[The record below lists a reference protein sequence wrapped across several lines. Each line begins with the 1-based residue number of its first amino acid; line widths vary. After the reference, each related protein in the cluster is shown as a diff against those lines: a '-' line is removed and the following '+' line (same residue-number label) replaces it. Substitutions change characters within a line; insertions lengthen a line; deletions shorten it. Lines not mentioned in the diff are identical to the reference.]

1 MKGKGSRE
9 RKQVAVEFDG
19 IPPVENGRGFRSK
32 DRREN
37 CCMMR
42 KAAPE
47 IAGLENNLA
56 EQNGRIF
63 DSEERTVK
71 LNNQPALVA
80 PVPSS

>member
-1 MKGKGSRE
+1 M
-9 RKQVAVEFDG
+9 AVEFDG
-19 IPPVENGRGFRSK
+19 IPPVENGCGFRCE
-32 DRREN
+32 DRQEN

-56 EQNGRIF
+56 EQNGRRF
-63 DSEERTVK
+63 GSEERTVK